1 MKNIIRVCLTF
12 ILIGFYSINN
22 CWAKDFSYMGSQD
35 KKFQELFYE
44 ALELEEKGKYQEAI
58 KLLEEALKINP
69 VQMQALG
76 ELCICCLE
84 IKDGN
89 KLKETALKGLQ
100 VAQDIYSKDNIGRFY
115 HNLAGYYHMN
125 EQYESAIKYFK
136 LALHNKPYY
145 TDDYAPLGYCYYK
158 LKKYDKAIE
167 CYKVIKNEE
176 MVKEVRKAQLSESPI
191 EKNKYMAVKYMLEDN
206 DKMLKTECEKI
217 LELDSNNVLG
227 LIGLAR
233 VEAKENNN
241 EEAIILAEKALTLLD
256 KKENEKDRFYYPFL
270 YANVLNNCYS
280 KLENFD
286 KSTNYFK
293 LYLIATCTADASEAI
308 EKGKTDLALSYY
320 KKALASDNEIET
332 KFVPYNYMAIDGII
346 DLLFKVNKTEEAK
359 KYIQK
364 AIKICKSENKTNKL
378 TYYTFQVG
386 RYYAYLKEYD
396 KAIKYYDKA
405 FEDSNDLDDK
415 YSYKFAASGCYICI
429 KDLKNAL
436 EQLNTCKE
444 LVEKG
449 AEDLE
454 DINSKIIFYKN
465 AFDKNSNIVKSDEY
479 IKLCREAFGKKD
491 YEKAINYAEKALK
504 YRPQY
509 IESIML
515 LEETLFQLGR
525 EEEGLATAIDGIN
538 ISKRDHNTSCIDIF
552 YYDVGNHYTR
562 KEEYEKAVKLYT
574 LAATFNPTDKDYF
587 YNIGYCYKKMK
598 NYQKAIN
605 AFEIGLNLDPNDKGM
620 ADHLKDCKKMLNK

>member
-1 MKNIIRVCLTF
+1 MKNIIRVCLIF
-12 ILIGFYSINN
+12 ILVGFYSINS

-35 KKFQELFYE
+35 EKFQDLFYK
-44 ALELEEKGKYQEAI
+44 ALELEQKEKYQEAI

-69 VQMQALG
+69 EQMQALG

-84 IKDGN
+84 IKDSN

-100 VAQDIYSKDNIGRFY
+100 VAQDLYSKDNIGRFY
-115 HNLAGYYHMN
+115 HNLAGHYHMN

-145 TDDYAPLGYCYYK
+145 TADYAPLGYCYYK

-167 CYKVIKNEE
+167 CYKAIKNEE
-176 MVKEVRKAQLSESPI
+176 MVKEVRKAQLSEFPI

-206 DKMLKTECEKI
+206 DKMLEAECKKI
-217 LELDSNNVLG
+217 LELDSDNVLG

-233 VEAKENNN
+233 VEAKDNNN
-241 EEAIILAEKALTLLD
+241 EEAILLAEKALSLLD
-256 KKENEKDRFYYPFL
+256 KKENEEYSFYYPYL
-270 YANVLNNCYS
+270 YANVLNNCYN

-293 LYLIATCTADASEAI
+293 LYLIATCTADAGEAI

-320 KKALASDNEIET
+320 KKVLDSDNEIET

-346 DLLFKVNKTEEAK
+346 NLLFNIKKTEEAK

-364 AIKICKSENKTNKL
+364 AIKICKSENNTNKL
-378 TYYTFQVG
+378 PYYTFQVG
-386 RYYAYLKEYD
+386 RYYAYLKQYD
-396 KAIKYYDKA
+396 KAIKYYNKA
-405 FEDSNDLDDK
+405 FEDTNNLDDK
-415 YSYKFAASGCYICI
+415 YNYKYTAGNCYICL

-436 EQLNTCKE
+436 EQFNTCKE

-449 AEDLE
+449 AEDIK
-454 DINSKIIFYKN
+454 DINSIIIFYKN
-465 AFDKNSNIVKSDEY
+465 SFDKNSNIGKSDEY

-491 YEKAINYAEKALK
+491 FEKAINYAEKALK

-525 EEEGLATAIDGIN
+525 EEEGLATAMDGIN
-538 ISKRDHNTSCIDIF
+538 ISKRDHDTSFIDIL
-552 YYDVGNHYTR
+552 YYDVGNYYTR
-562 KEEYEKAVKLYT
+562 KEEYEKAAKLYT
-574 LAATFNPTDKDYF
+574 LAASFNPTDKDYF
-587 YNIGYCYKKMK
+587 YNIGYCYKHLKK
-598 NYQKAIN
+598 YQKAIN
-605 AFEIGLNLDPNDKGM
+605 AFEIGLKLDPNDKGM
-620 ADHLKDCKKMLNK
+620 ADHLKDCKMMLKK